1 MKLTVMMFAAA
12 LMLAGCKGGSSAE
25 KVSDYGADPKKA
37 ESIYPYNRC
46 NG

>member
-37 ESIYPYNRC
+37 ESIYS
-46 NG
+46 